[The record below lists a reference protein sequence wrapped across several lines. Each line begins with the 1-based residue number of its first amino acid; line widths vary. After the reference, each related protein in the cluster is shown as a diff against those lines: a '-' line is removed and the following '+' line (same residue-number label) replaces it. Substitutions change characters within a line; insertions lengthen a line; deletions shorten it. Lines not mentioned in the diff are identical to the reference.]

1 MAEAT
6 HQSDLQLDS
15 PAPLKRAAIELRLP
29 WPRSVNHYFREYAMP
44 PAGDKIEER
53 IKQHGFDG
61 IHVWLRKNTRV
72 MKQVGDEGK
81 EYRAAV
87 TEIVLRERANRGIMV
102 PTMMKLRAYPPDKR
116 TRDLSNLYKCLED
129 ALQNAGVFIDDYVIA
144 AHDSRREL
152 TTVKGGMIVVTLT
165 ELVY

>member
-1 MAEAT
+1 MAEAP
-6 HQSDLQLDS
+6 HQQGLQL
-15 PAPLKRAAIELRLP
+15 AEPLPRARQALTLKLP

-44 PAGDKIEER
+44 PAGEKVEER
-53 IKQHGFDG
+53 IREHGFEG

-72 MKQVGDEGK
+72 MKQVGEEGH

-87 TEIVLRERANRGIMV
+87 TAIVLRERANKGFLM
-102 PTMMKLRAYPPDKR
+102 PLMMKMRAYPPDKR
-116 TRDLSNLYKCLED
+116 QRDLSNLYKCLED
-129 ALQNAGVFIDDYVIA
+129 ALQQAGVVVDDYVIA

-152 TTVKGGMIVVTLT
+152 QVVKGGLIVVELS